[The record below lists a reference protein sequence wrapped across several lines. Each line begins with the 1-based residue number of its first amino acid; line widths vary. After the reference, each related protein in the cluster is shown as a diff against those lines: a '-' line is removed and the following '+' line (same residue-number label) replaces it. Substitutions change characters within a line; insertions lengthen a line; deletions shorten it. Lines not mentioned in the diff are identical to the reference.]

1 VDEALTEQVRTAMPF
16 ADTLGL
22 ELLSASAD
30 EVRARVAWEE
40 RLTTAAGIL
49 HGGVLM
55 GVADTVGAFCA
66 YLNLPDGA
74 SATATI
80 ESKTNFFAAVRSGVV
95 EARSH
100 PLHRGSR
107 TIVVETDLFDEG
119 GKHVARVT
127 QTQAVL

>member
-1 VDEALTEQVRTAMPF
+1 MDETLTEHVRTAMPY
-16 ADTLGL
+16 AAMLGL
-22 ELLSASAD
+22 EVIAASKE
-30 EVRARVAWEE
+30 EVRAAVDWEE

-55 GVADTVGAFCA
+55 GVADTTGAYCA
-66 YLNLPDGA
+66 FLNLPEGS

-80 ESKTNFFAAVRSGVV
+80 ESKTNFFAAVRSGRV
-95 EARSH
+95 EARSR
-100 PLHRGSR
+100 PLHRGGR

-119 GKHVARVT
+119 GRHVARVT